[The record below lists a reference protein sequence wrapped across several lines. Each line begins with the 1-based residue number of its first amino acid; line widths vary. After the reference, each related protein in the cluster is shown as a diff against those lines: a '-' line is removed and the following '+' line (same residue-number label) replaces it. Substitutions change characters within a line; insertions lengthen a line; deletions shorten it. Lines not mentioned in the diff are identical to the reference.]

1 MGLVEELPS
10 QAAPCCHCYY
20 QVGGRTIE
28 CRSPDRYFYTR
39 HWEVVLPED
48 GPQAIQVATESRL
61 ALIIMDI
68 YLAGMNGID
77 TYPGIKEILPDCAV
91 AMMTGSSVEALVQQA
106 LSQGAMTVLQKPLS
120 IEQLLEISNKVT
132 DTIL

>member
-1 MGLVEELPS
+1 M
-10 QAAPCCHCYY
+10 
-20 QVGGRTIE
+20 
-28 CRSPDRYFYTR
+28 
-39 HWEVVLPED
+39 
-48 GPQAIQVATESRL
+48 ATESRL
-61 ALIIMDI
+61 ALVIIDI
-68 YLAGMNGID
+68 HLAGMNGID